1 MSTYKALVVNKR
13 GSGKNSTTS
22 VKVQRKSIPK
32 LKESEVEIRTEYSSV
47 NYKDALATT
56 PTAGFV
62 KK

>member
-1 MSTYKALVVNKR
+1 MNKI
-13 GSGKNSTTS
+13 GSGKDSTTT
-22 VKVQRKSIPK
+22 VKVQRKSIPN
-32 LKESEVEIRTEYSSV
+32 LKQSEVEVRTEYSSV